1 MHLQKK
7 PWRHIARGAPGTCE
21 TLRFATILDDYKALP
36 SSIRKL
42 ADANFALLKRNPR
55 HPSLQ
60 FKKVGRFWS
69 VRVGLRYRAL
79 AVEADDGYLWFWI
92 GSHADYDRLIG

>member
-1 MHLQKK
+1 VKHSTS
-7 PWRHIARGAPGTCE
+7 P
-21 TLRFATILDDYKALP
+21 RFRAAYEALP

-60 FKKVGRFWS
+60 FKKV
-69 VRVGLRYRAL
+69 
-79 AVEADDGYLWFWI
+79 DDIGPSASACATELWLSRRKMDMF
-92 GSHADYDRLIG
+92 GSGSARTPITID